1 MYSKKDEE
9 KKNMDAIIEYVR
21 EWNLES
27 SKNGLERY
35 IEEKAEE
42 NFVAGE
48 NKKSFDIAKNLLNLE
63 ISVDKIMK
71 ATGLTRKQILNLR

>member
-1 MYSKKDEE
+1 
-9 KKNMDAIIEYVR
+9 MDDIIEYVR

-35 IEEKAEE
+35 MKEHDEEVIEER
-42 NFVAGE
+42 N
-48 NKKSFDIAKNLLNLE
+48 FDIAKNMLNLE

-71 ATGLTRKQILNLR
+71 ATGLTRKEILSLK

>member
-1 MYSKKDEE
+1 
-9 KKNMDAIIEYVR
+9 MDDIIEYVR

>member
-9 KKNMDAIIEYVR
+9 KKSMDAIIEYVR

-35 IEEKAEE
+35 MKEHDEELKEE
-42 NFVAGE
+42 TKTSN
-48 NKKSFDIAKNLLNLE
+48 SLDIAKNLLNLE

-71 ATGLTRKQILNLR
+71 ATGLTRKEILSLK

>member
-1 MYSKKDEE
+1 
-9 KKNMDAIIEYVR
+9 MDDIIEYVR

-35 IEEKAEE
+35 MKEHDEELREETRVEAIEER
-42 NFVAGE
+42 N
-48 NKKSFDIAKNLLNLE
+48 FDIAKNMLNLE

-71 ATGLTRKQILNLR
+71 ATGLTRKEILSLK